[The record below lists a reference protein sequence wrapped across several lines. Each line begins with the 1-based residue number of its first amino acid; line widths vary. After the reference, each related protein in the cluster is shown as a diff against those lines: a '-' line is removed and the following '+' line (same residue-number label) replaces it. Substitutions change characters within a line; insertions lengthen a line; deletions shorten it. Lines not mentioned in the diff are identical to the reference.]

1 MPLGSFGFQGSSESA
16 WIAQHRPR
24 LCSRAPA
31 LTPSKMQSSA
41 PPSDQAIPRVQ
52 VSCSLSQIHTSS
64 QKNWSSTTAAAGI
77 TCLELVWIIDGSVAK
92 YRVLGSGS
100 SAAPPS
106 RMTNPQEACRQGRP
120 VPWASQQC
128 SSPHNSSWVTRPRR
142 SWCWESLDPGSLS

>member
-1 MPLGSFGFQGSSESA
+1 MHRLYGVPLRSFGFQGSSESA

-120 VPWASQQC
+120 ARGPV
-128 SSPHNSSWVTRPRR
+128 SSVLLHTTAV
-142 SWCWESLDPGSLS
+142 G